1 MADAGGTIG
10 GSGLPR
16 GGSPL
21 IYLPIA
27 WVALVALHGAYSIP
41 AMWSTAFDYR
51 LPDSVL
57 PFIYAGLAVA
67 VVNILWGLYL
77 FGLAYSR
84 SARFPRHFTIW
95 QVANIL
101 WLLAG
106 EAYVLVAPDFV
117 FSPWHFAVTLV
128 MIAIGIFC
136 IHILQRNARGEFVY
150 SNAETGRPPLLV
162 SFIAAVLGI
171 VLGAIA
177 GAGIGVVVGQV
188 IAEATQVSCF
198 EGACGYFVAAIGL
211 LGALVGA
218 VAGGIFAVWRVNR
231 RRAA

>member
-1 MADAGGTIG
+1 MADTGRSSGGRG
-10 GSGLPR
+10 R

-21 IYLPIA
+21 IHVPIA
-27 WVALVALHGAYSIP
+27 WVAIVVLSGAYGIP
-41 AMWSTAFDYR
+41 ATWSATFDYD

-57 PFIYAGLAVA
+57 PFIYAGLAA
-67 VVNILWGLYL
+67 AAVNILWGLYL
-77 FGLAYSR
+77 FGLAYNR
-84 SARFPRHFTIW
+84 SARFPKHFTVW

-117 FSPWHFAVTLV
+117 FSPRHFAVELV
-128 MIAIGIFC
+128 MIAIGIVC
-136 IHILQRNARGEFVY
+136 ILILRRDANGEFVY
-150 SNAETGRPPLLV
+150 SNAESERPPLLV
-162 SFIAAVLGI
+162 SFIAAVLGV

-177 GAGIGVVVGQV
+177 GAGVGVVVGQV
-188 IAEATQVSCF
+188 IAEATEVSCF

-211 LGALVGA
+211 LGLLIGA
-218 VAGGIFAVWRVNR
+218 VAGGVFAVWRANR